1 MFLPSYLKY
10 TLGIEKVEQREI
22 KVMQKY
28 KIIGHTVWRCELRI
42 LQLGKGI
49 PAVIEVN
56 KSLSCQEKA
65 RREQLIIAFLTRENE
80 KHHND
85 LSGCKFNIN
94 KRWYFFTWHMV
105 TLRSYLPCSNGRC
118 KFAWVLISWY
128 LEIMLSLDTK
138 YVVTYLAKAA
148 WLAPT
153 FCFSQA
159 GCCWR
164 KVTEAGRLLAA
175 LLLSLIVMISGGTW
189 KGPPKAWHLNDF
201 PISVSKGQRSSQLGG

>member
-1 MFLPSYLKY
+1 MFLSSYLKY

-94 KRWYFFTWHMV
+94 KR
-105 TLRSYLPCSNGRC
+105 
-118 KFAWVLISWY
+118 
-128 LEIMLSLDTK
+128 
-138 YVVTYLAKAA
+138 
-148 WLAPT
+148 
-153 FCFSQA
+153 
-159 GCCWR
+159 
-164 KVTEAGRLLAA
+164 
-175 LLLSLIVMISGGTW
+175 
-189 KGPPKAWHLNDF
+189 
-201 PISVSKGQRSSQLGG
+201 